1 MATLTDMPPTTM
13 NQVIHGAVRRD
24 LERLALALGS
34 VTDGDRERAAGL
46 HRAYD
51 NLRHELTHH
60 HEQEDELIWP
70 MLGKLGVDAGLLA
83 TMESEHQRMSEALAQ
98 TGAAMD
104 TYASSA
110 AASDAALAR
119 ESVAHTQT
127 VVEEHLQHE
136 ERELE
141 PQMAP
146 HLQSPEWKAV
156 EKKLSRQPPKVAGQ
170 FFAWVTDG
178 MSEEHRAYL
187 RSTVPPPVVFVLA
200 RVFGRR
206 YRREVAPVWQTASA

>member
-1 MATLTDMPPTTM
+1 M

-34 VTDGDRERAAGL
+34 FTDGDRERAAGL
-46 HRAYD
+46 QRAYV
-51 NLRHELTHH
+51 NLRRELTHH

-70 MLGKLGVDAGLLA
+70 MLDKLGVDADLLA

-104 TYASSA
+104 TF
-110 AASDAALAR
+110 AASASTADALAAR

-127 VVEEHLQHE
+127 VVEDHLAHE

-141 PQMAP
+141 PQLIP
-146 HLQSPEWKAV
+146 HLESEEWKAV

-178 MSEEHRAYL
+178 MSDEHRTYL
-187 RSTVPPPVVFVLA
+187 RSTVPAPVVLILGK
-200 RVFGRR
+200 VFGRR
-206 YRREVAPVWQTASA
+206 YNKEVAPVWQSA